1 MSSHKSKEHLSKIKD
16 AVVNS
21 KELNED
27 EKTNTIKHIDEW
39 LLEDKADGI
48 FVEELLKLNS
58 AIKPILA
65 ELGLI

>member
-1 MSSHKSKEHLSKIKD
+1 MSSHKHHEHLNRIKD

-21 KELNED
+21 KELNEE

-39 LLEDKADGI
+39 LLEDKADGLFI
-48 FVEELLKLNS
+48 EELLNLTS

-65 ELGLI
+65 ELGLL

>member
-1 MSSHKSKEHLSKIKD
+1 MSSHKNHEHLNRIKD

-39 LLEDKADGI
+39 LLEDKAEGLFI
-48 FVEELLKLNS
+48 EELLDLTS

-65 ELGLI
+65 ELGLL